1 MKRLVTSLVLVAFSC
16 STFACGEVSLPPPA
30 APARALPTPP
40 ELPNEPVPEGA
51 GRVVLDANGE
61 KARVIEIAGA
71 TVHGQG
77 YSFGLTAQRPVCAST
92 PCVVDVSRGPHRFVF
107 LSTSDPNRGS
117 AVEIDIGSK
126 PKVIRHALGER
137 IEHPAMKAGSNVS
150 ITLGTLGAI
159 TGGSLLLGG
168 ALASSA
174 SKSESGSSAGSSV
187 TGVGGAVLGISAGV
201 LVLGI
206 TLGILGRTEVRDGQT
221 TEWSLEGEGQGT
233 PASPKGTQT
242 THVRFAPGPSGLGLS
257 F

>member
-16 STFACGEVSLPPPA
+16 STFACGEVALPPPA
-30 APARALPTPP
+30 APAHALPSPP
-40 ELPNEPVPEGA
+40 ELPNEAVPEGA

-61 KARVIEIAGA
+61 KARVIEVAGA

-137 IEHPAMKAGSNVS
+137 IEHSALNAGSNVS
-150 ITLGTLGAI
+150 LTLGTLGAI

-168 ALASSA
+168 ALASS
-174 SKSESGSSAGSSV
+174 SSSNESGSSSGTSV
-187 TGVGGAVLGISAGV
+187 TGVGGAVLGVSAGV

-206 TLGILGRTEVRDGQT
+206 TLGILGRTEVRDGST

-233 PASPKGTQT
+233 PPSPKGSQT
-242 THVRFAPGPSGLGLS
+242 THVRFAPGPGGVGLS